1 MARNGT
7 YGDHLT
13 LQAAA
18 DLFNVEFIVVSS
30 LGPDA
35 TTVISPLNSVPI
47 SSFYI
52 GHFAEGD
59 GEHYVALRNDA
70 IWQECCMEER
80 AAEPEVLPNSENNAP
95 HEPSYSLFETCTVTS
110 EVAAEE
116 SYVQEKIDEVT
127 LDQES
132 QASTLPPT
140 SPILPNQC
148 GSSFVGSEAVLNQD
162 ILEEIIKKTLA
173 VFPYMRQSL
182 RVVSRFFRETVD
194 KQPPPKVYI
203 PELNNIAD
211 IRRVSMRKIML
222 LKGKASGAVIRLREI
237 INHVKWASAWI
248 SFIAAGNGWFGVLSI
263 FWKNQKK

>member
-59 GEHYVALRNDA
+59 GEHYVALRNDT
-70 IWQECCMEER
+70 IWQERCMEER

-173 VFPYMRQSL
+173 MFPYMKQSL
-182 RVVSRFFRETVD
+182 RVVS
-194 KQPPPKVYI
+194 
-203 PELNNIAD
+203 
-211 IRRVSMRKIML
+211 
-222 LKGKASGAVIRLREI
+222 
-237 INHVKWASAWI
+237 
-248 SFIAAGNGWFGVLSI
+248 
-263 FWKNQKK
+263 